1 MMMLWEFAPIIVL
14 WLFGIWLTYVVI
26 KEDIKLW

>member
-1 MMMLWEFAPIIVL
+1 MISEFLPIIIL
-14 WLFGIWLTYVVI
+14 WVFGVWLTYVVI